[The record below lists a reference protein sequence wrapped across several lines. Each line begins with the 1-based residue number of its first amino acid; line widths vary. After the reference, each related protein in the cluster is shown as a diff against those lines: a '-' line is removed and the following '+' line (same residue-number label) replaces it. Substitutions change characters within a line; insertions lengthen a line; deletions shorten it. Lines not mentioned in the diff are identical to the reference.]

1 MLLKAEFDENMSN
14 LERSVDD
21 MLAGGEGKILNLIL
35 AALQYNGLNF
45 AKSFET
51 SIILFLTRFSFSDIM
66 SSQKLQDLFYMVLMA
81 GNFLNSVST
90 ILNFLNQN
98 YNRYDDSLFL
108 KLSHIITSIFYK
120 IGLNSL
126 SLNPY

>member
-21 MLAGGEGKILNLIL
+21 MLAGGEGKILILIL
-35 AALQYNGLNF
+35 APLQYNNF

-98 YNRYDDSLFL
+98 YNRYMTILYFCRY
-108 KLSHIITSIFYK
+108 HILLPTYFTTL
-120 IGLNSL
+120 G
-126 SLNPY
+126 

>member
-21 MLAGGEGKILNLIL
+21 MLAGGEGKILILIL
-35 AALQYNGLNF
+35 APLQYNGLDF

-51 SIILFLTRFSFSDIM
+51 SITLFLTRFSFSDIM

-98 YNRYDDSLFL
+98 YN
-108 KLSHIITSIFYK
+108 
-120 IGLNSL
+120 
-126 SLNPY
+126 

>member
-35 AALQYNGLNF
+35 APLQYNGYF

-51 SIILFLTRFSFSDIM
+51 SIILFLTRFSF
-66 SSQKLQDLFYMVLMA
+66 F
-81 GNFLNSVST
+81 
-90 ILNFLNQN
+90 
-98 YNRYDDSLFL
+98 RY
-108 KLSHIITSIFYK
+108 YV
-120 IGLNSL
+120 
-126 SLNPY
+126 